1 MRPENT
7 NKHKHPKATKE
18 EQRRQTIQVMEWLTL
33 GWSRQKIC
41 SEGCRLWGY
50 DCDRVIDA
58 RIKQAR
64 KEFKEAWN
72 NTDRQQFVAQQLSR
86 LDLVVEKSFEQKQ
99 LAVTHASIL
108 AQCKLLGVGDGSK
121 F

>member
-1 MRPENT
+1 MGKR
-7 NKHKHPKATKE
+7 KATKV
-18 EQRRQTIQVMEWLTL
+18 EQLQQTREVMSWLTM
-33 GWSRQKIC
+33 GWGRQKIIQEAC
-41 SEGCRLWGY
+41 KLWGY
-50 DCDRVIDA
+50 GNDRSVDA
-58 RIKQAR
+58 LIKKAR
-64 KEFKEAWN
+64 TEFRQAWN
-72 NTDRQQFVAQQLSR
+72 DTDRQEFVAQQLSR

>member
-1 MRPENT
+1 M
-7 NKHKHPKATKE
+7 
-18 EQRRQTIQVMEWLTL
+18 
-33 GWSRQKIC
+33 
-41 SEGCRLWGY
+41 
-50 DCDRVIDA
+50 IDA

-72 NTDRQQFVAQQLSR
+72 NPDRQQFVAQQLSR
-86 LDLVVEKSFEQKQ
+86 LEHVVEKSVKQKQ

-108 AQCKLLGVGDGSK
+108 ARCKLLGVGDGSK